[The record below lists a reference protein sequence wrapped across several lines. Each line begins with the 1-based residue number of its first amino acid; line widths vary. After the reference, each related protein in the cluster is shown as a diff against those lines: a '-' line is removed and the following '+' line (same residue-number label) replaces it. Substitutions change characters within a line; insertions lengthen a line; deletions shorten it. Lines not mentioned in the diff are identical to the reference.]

1 MIRSRIILL
10 LLSAAAFQLSANACT
25 GQTPAPIKPSIDP
38 GRLPGSLLFP
48 AAIRFLDSA
57 IASGAAPGAVLGVSY
72 RGQWFIHGTGRL
84 GLDDP
89 TTPDSSTV
97 YDMAS
102 LTKVVGLTTA
112 MMLAVDSGLIELDA
126 PVQRYVPAFAG
137 RNKRVVTVRHL
148 LVHAGGLPAWRPLFR
163 ETSTR
168 DEALTLA
175 DTTPLDTLPGTRYLY
190 SDLGAI
196 VLTQAVEGV
205 FRQRLDTL
213 LADRVF
219 QPLGM
224 WSTRFLPP
232 AEWLPRIAPTE
243 NDPWR
248 GRILRGEVHDEN
260 AARLGG
266 VSGHAG
272 LFSTA
277 PDLLR
282 FGEWLLRI
290 VSDPKFGMPSS
301 RVVSEEWLRFQ
312 VARSFLE
319 RQGIPSG
326 SSRALGW
333 DTPSA
338 GSSAGSRLDSTSIG
352 HTGFTGTSIWIDPT
366 RELVIV
372 LLTNRVH
379 PTRENNR
386 MGPVRR
392 GVADRV
398 VQGLR
403 E

>member
-1 MIRSRIILL
+1 MRRIGHLAL
-10 LLSAAAFQLSANACT
+10 FFALFAAGGCAAQAS
-25 GQTPAPIKPSIDP
+25 PIKPSIDP
-38 GRLPGSLLFP
+38 GRLRPGIPQFSV
-48 AAIRFLDSA
+48 ASRYLDSA
-57 IASGAAPGAVLGVSY
+57 IAAGAAPGAVLAVSHH
-72 RGQWFIHGTGRL
+72 GQWFIHGTGRL

-89 TTPDSSTV
+89 TTPDSATL
-97 YDMAS
+97 YDLAS
-102 LTKVVGLTTA
+102 LTKVIGLTTA
-112 MMLAVDSGLIELDA
+112 MMIAVDSGVIELDA
-126 PVQRYVPAFAG
+126 PIQRYVPAFTG
-137 RNKRVVTVRHL
+137 RHKEKVTVRQL
-148 LVHAGGLPAWRPLFR
+148 LVHASGLPAWRPLYK
-163 ETSTR
+163 ETTTR

-175 DTTPLDTLPGTRYLY
+175 DTTPLDTLPGTRYEY

-196 VLTQAVEGV
+196 VLTQAVEAV
-205 FRQRLDTL
+205 FQQRLDSL
-213 LADRVF
+213 LAERIF
-219 QPLGM
+219 TPLRM
-224 WSTRFLPP
+224 TSTRFLPP

-248 GRILRGEVHDEN
+248 GRVLRGEVHDEN

-282 FGEWLLRI
+282 FGEWLLKGSPRGDFF
-290 VSDPKFGMPSS
+290 V
-301 RVVSEEWLRFQ
+301 
-312 VARSFLE
+312 
-319 RQGIPSG
+319 RQQIPRG

-333 DTPSA
+333 DTPSD
-338 GSSAGSRLDSTSIG
+338 GSSAGSLLDASSIG

-379 PTRENNR
+379 PTRDNNR

-392 GVADRV
+392 GVADRIV
-398 VQGLR
+398 RGLS